1 MQAVLPQTP
10 FRRRRLYWLRLAVF
24 AIVTLA
30 AGLVGIPYLLGV
42 FSFYI
47 LTHPACGV
55 GGDPGYF
62 NPAFEPVNFTSED
75 GIEQSGYFI
84 PGTNGATILQIPAY
98 GGGRGAELYY
108 AEVFNQL
115 GYSVLTFNSRVCA
128 GRSYMSLGY
137 QEVADVV
144 AAYDY
149 LQTRPDV
156 DPDRVGLW
164 GFSSAGATSMMAL
177 PRLPRVRS
185 VAAAGGYHD
194 FAETMQLNDAP
205 NFVLALYHAGA
216 TSAYRLI
223 TGDDVHVLSPIRA
236 IEQFGS
242 RPLLLVYGSL
252 EVSLDG
258 AQQMLQRARETGIFA
273 ELWVVPGADHGN
285 YLSVAREA
293 FVERLGAFYRATLLG
308 DFAAAS
314 SN

>member
-1 MQAVLPQTP
+1 MQAASPRTP
-10 FRRRRLYWLRLAVF
+10 RRNRSYWLRLLAF
-24 AIVTLA
+24 AIVALVV
-30 AGLVGIPYLLGV
+30 GLVGIPYLLGV
-42 FSFYI
+42 FNFYI
-47 LTHPACGV
+47 LTHPACGI

-62 NPAFEPVNFTSED
+62 NPAFESVRFTSDD
-75 GIEQSGYFI
+75 GVEQSGYFI
-84 PGTNGATILQIPAY
+84 PGTNGATILQVPAY
-98 GGGRGAELYY
+98 GGGRGAELHYS
-108 AEVFNQL
+108 EVFNQL
-115 GYSVLTFNSRVCA
+115 GYSVLTFSSRVCV

-144 AAYDY
+144 AAYAY
-149 LQTRPDV
+149 LQTRADV

-164 GFSSAGATSMMAL
+164 GFSSAGATAMMAL
-177 PRLPRVRS
+177 PRLPLVRS

-236 IEQFGS
+236 IDQFGS

-258 AQQMLQRARETGIFA
+258 AEEMLQRARENGISA

-285 YLSVAREA
+285 YLSVARAA
-293 FVERLGAFYRATLLG
+293 FVERLGAFYRTTLL
-308 DFAAAS
+308 DNTSAS

>member
-1 MQAVLPQTP
+1 M
-10 FRRRRLYWLRLAVF
+10 
-24 AIVTLA
+24 TLV

-62 NPAFEPVNFTSED
+62 NSAFESVRFISDD
-75 GIEQSGYFI
+75 GVEQSGYFI
-84 PGTNGATILQIPAY
+84 PGTNSGTILQVPAY
-98 GGGRGAELYY
+98 GGGRGAELHY

-115 GYSVLTFNSRVCA
+115 GYSVLTFSSRVCV

-144 AAYDY
+144 AAYAY
-149 LQTRPDV
+149 LQTRADV
-156 DPDRVGLW
+156 DSDRVGLW
-164 GFSSAGATSMMAL
+164 GFSSAGATAMMAL

-216 TSAYRLI
+216 AGAYRLI
-223 TGDDVHVLSPIRA
+223 TGDDVHVLSPISA
-236 IEQFGS
+236 IDQFDS

-258 AQQMLQRARETGIFA
+258 AELMLQHARETGISA

-293 FVERLGAFYRATLLG
+293 FVERLGVFYRTTVLDA
-308 DFAAAS
+308 APAAS
-314 SN
+314 N